1 MTPQAVVPPLQSLI
15 GKGRPMPLLIVVRL
29 LTSVLSLV
37 VLGAAAYLG
46 WTWYEGDTYSSVDGV
61 LVRAREDWRL
71 WVAVGLLLWSLMG
84 RFVIGPLLGRADD
97 AQSLLA
103 PRRGEGEFVDTPTG
117 ATVYVERHGDSSKP
131 MLLFTHGWG
140 LDSTIWQYAKRDLLP
155 EFHLVVWDLP
165 GLGKSRRGPDGR
177 TDPTRFAADLQAVMD
192 FVGAKDIILVG
203 HSIGGMTI
211 QSLVRDAPEQVHRQV
226 AGIVLLNTT
235 YTNPINTAFGSAVFR
250 VLRWPVLEPLLFMT
264 RLLQPL
270 AWLDAWRAYLNG
282 SAHLANRIQFGGS
295 VTRSQLNAVTL
306 LGTRN
311 PQGVLAHGNQGMF
324 RWDATAAMRHYLG
337 PVLVIGGRVDLA
349 TKVEASRVIAAEAR
363 GSRLLEVDGVN
374 HCGFLENAAVYNDA
388 IAEFARTVR
397 ANPVAETS
405 ALPRAAC

>member
-1 MTPQAVVPPLQSLI
+1 
-15 GKGRPMPLLIVVRL
+15 MPLLIILRL
-29 LTSVLSLV
+29 LTSLLSLA

-46 WTWYEGDTYSSVDGV
+46 WTWYEGETYYTVDGV

-71 WVAVGLLLWSLMG
+71 WVAGGLLVWSFMG
-84 RFVIGPLLGRADD
+84 RFVLLPLLGGADD
-97 AQSLLA
+97 EQSLLV
-103 PRRGEGEFVDTPTG
+103 PKRGEGEFVDTPTG

-155 EFHLVVWDLP
+155 EFQLVLWDLP
-165 GLGKSRRGPDGR
+165 GIGKSRTGPDGR
-177 TDPTRFAADLQAVMD
+177 SDPTRFAADLQAVMD
-192 FVGAKDIILVG
+192 FVGAKDVILVG

-211 QSLVRDAPEQVHRQV
+211 QTLVRDSPEQVRRQV
-226 AGIVLLNTT
+226 AGIVLINTT
-235 YTNPINTAFGSAVFR
+235 YTNPINTAFGSGVFR
-250 VLRWPVLEPLLFMT
+250 ALRWPVLEPLLFLT

-282 SAHLANRIQFGGS
+282 SAHLANRIQFGRS
-295 VTRSQLNAVTL
+295 VTRSQLDTVSL

-311 PQGVLAHGNQGMF
+311 PQGVLAYGNQGMF
-324 RWDATAAMRHYLG
+324 RWDATGAMRLYLG

-363 GSRLLEVDGVN
+363 GSKLLEVADVN
-374 HCGFLENAAVYNDA
+374 HCGFLEKAAVYNGA
-388 IAEFARTVR
+388 IAEFTRTVS
-397 ANPVAETS
+397 ANPVGEAS
-405 ALPRAAC
+405 GAPQAAS